1 MNFLNKFL
9 EKFFSDDL
17 LNKNILITIVLLILV
32 ALNLLGVDIHY
43 LSDQLYL
50 IATLVVINIL
60 VTIFIYPISS
70 KRLEIINESV
80 EQLKD
85 IGDITESFKEDYDL
99 LKSLIYHID
108 SAITKISEC
117 VSELIE
123 SIKGVPN
130 LKSLKLILELKTKGL
145 WNDIFKECLKYL
157 LTYNKESSEI
167 INTNFRNSLN
177 DIKNNFIEFVH
188 QSIKYHNIDEKLTAE
203 LTSKIN
209 SIIEN
214 ITSEINKDKL
224 TTEKLYIIS
233 MLLKSLEDDINAEI
247 TTYLR
252 NMQSNLL

>member
-70 KRLEIINESV
+70 KRLKIINESV

-108 SAITKISEC
+108 SAITKILEC

-247 TTYLR
+247 LIYLR

>member
-9 EKFFSDDL
+9 EKFLSDDL

-50 IATLVVINIL
+50 IATLVIINIL

-70 KRLEIINESV
+70 KRLKIINESV

-117 VSELIE
+117 VNELIE

-145 WNDIFKECLKYL
+145 WNDIFRECLKYI

-167 INTNFRNSLN
+167 INTNFKNSLD
-177 DIKNNFIEFVH
+177 DIKNNFIEFIH
-188 QSIKYHNIDEKLTAE
+188 QSIKYHNIDEKLTVE
-203 LTSKIN
+203 LASKIN
-209 SIIEN
+209 NTIEN
-214 ITSEINKDKL
+214 ITSEISKDKL
-224 TTEKLYIIS
+224 ATEKLYIIS

-247 TTYLR
+247 LIYLR
-252 NMQSNLL
+252 NMQSSLL

>member
-70 KRLEIINESV
+70 KRLKIINESV

-99 LKSLIYHID
+99 LKSLIYRID

-167 INTNFRNSLN
+167 INTNFKNSLN

-247 TTYLR
+247 LIYLR

>member
-1 MNFLNKFL
+1 
-9 EKFFSDDL
+9 
-17 LNKNILITIVLLILV
+17 LV

-70 KRLEIINESV
+70 KRLKIINESV

-247 TTYLR
+247 LIYLR

>member
-70 KRLEIINESV
+70 KRLKIINESV

-99 LKSLIYHID
+99 LKSLIYRID

-247 TTYLR
+247 LIYLR

>member
-70 KRLEIINESV
+70 KRLKIINESV

>member
-1 MNFLNKFL
+1 
-9 EKFFSDDL
+9 
-17 LNKNILITIVLLILV
+17 LV

-50 IATLVVINIL
+50 IATLVIINIL

-70 KRLEIINESV
+70 KRLKIINESV

-99 LKSLIYHID
+99 IKSLIYHID

-117 VSELIE
+117 VNELIE
-123 SIKGVPN
+123 SIKGIPN

-167 INTNFRNSLN
+167 INTNFKNSLN

-247 TTYLR
+247 LIYLR

>member
-9 EKFFSDDL
+9 EKFLSDDL

-70 KRLEIINESV
+70 KRLKIINESV

-85 IGDITESFKEDYDL
+85 IGDIIESFKEDYDL

-117 VSELIE
+117 VNELIE
-123 SIKGVPN
+123 SIKGIPN

-167 INTNFRNSLN
+167 INTNFKNSLN

-247 TTYLR
+247 LIYLR
-252 NMQSNLL
+252 NMRSNLL

>member
-9 EKFFSDDL
+9 EKFLSDDL

-50 IATLVVINIL
+50 IATLVIINIL

-70 KRLEIINESV
+70 KRLKIINESV

-117 VSELIE
+117 VSELTE

>member
-50 IATLVVINIL
+50 IATLVIINIL

-70 KRLEIINESV
+70 KRLKIINESV

-99 LKSLIYHID
+99 IKSLIYHID

-117 VSELIE
+117 VNELIE
-123 SIKGVPN
+123 SIKGIPN

-167 INTNFRNSLN
+167 INTNFKNSLN

-247 TTYLR
+247 LIYLR
-252 NMQSNLL
+252 NMQSSLL

>member
-50 IATLVVINIL
+50 IATLVIINIL

-70 KRLEIINESV
+70 KRLKIINESV

-99 LKSLIYHID
+99 IKSLIYHID

-117 VSELIE
+117 VNELIE
-123 SIKGVPN
+123 SIKGIPN

-167 INTNFRNSLN
+167 INTNFKNSLN

-247 TTYLR
+247 LIYLR